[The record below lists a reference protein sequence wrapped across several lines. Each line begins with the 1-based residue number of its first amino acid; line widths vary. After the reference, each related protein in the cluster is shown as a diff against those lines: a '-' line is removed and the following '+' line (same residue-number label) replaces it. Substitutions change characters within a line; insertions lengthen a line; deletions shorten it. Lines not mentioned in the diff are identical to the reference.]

1 MFLRSARHMAIPG
14 ISTNDREQRQLLRV
28 TPRLIDT
35 RAVKIVGRDSVS
47 NLGRFPSVE
56 DRRNARKKRKK
67 GVRCILLALESL
79 AVSPHEKQDR
89 RSELLGIDFC
99 VRYLHFGVRCCG
111 AGECAFGVGG

>member
-1 MFLRSARHMAIPG
+1 
-14 ISTNDREQRQLLRV
+14 
-28 TPRLIDT
+28 
-35 RAVKIVGRDSVS
+35 VS
-47 NLGRFPSVE
+47 NLGHFASVE
-56 DRRNARKKRKK
+56 DVTHKKKGKKR
-67 GVRCILLALESL
+67 RALYLARTLESL